1 MSEGSGC
8 AREVRASGGLLQ
20 GGPSRKSYVR
30 VTRLLRAH
38 EGRKLFSP
46 PALLQPSNV
55 QQAVRPGIY
64 LDCLLPYLTQHTPLS
79 LCSPPSSLRHPYPP
93 SSSTSSKNGKVG
105 SLPPIRE
112 GREGRETEPGPLCP
126 STLLSIPVL
135 TFFLRAF
142 LPLLLFFYFQN
153 ARSRKGYCVLGAPLP
168 TNPPQLAQDQPRGG
182 R

>member
-1 MSEGSGC
+1 MVSEGSGC
-8 AREVRASGGLLQ
+8 AGEVSASGGLLQ
-20 GGPSRKSYVR
+20 GGPSRKSYAC
-30 VTRLLRAH
+30 VTRLLQAH

-55 QQAVRPGIY
+55 QQAVRPGIS
-64 LDCLLPYLTQHTPLS
+64 LVPTPLPNQHSPLS